1 MHDLAYSGYIVR
13 NVKYFEFKIRN
24 TNGLCILTRNNIIW
38 KRLLLML
45 LQDFFASARLHRV
58 HKKFCY

>member
-24 TNGLCILTRNNIIW
+24 TNGLCIVTRNNVIW
-38 KRLLLML
+38 KL
-45 LQDFFASARLHRV
+45 AAAIVYVIARLFR
-58 HKKFCY
+58 